1 MNEAPKLVARTEDDE
16 EWQRI
21 LLAGKVGTGKTFL
34 TLTGERNIMVL
45 YSDRIGGDA
54 NLRKLEDVGVHV
66 HRINQADPRTSMM
79 NKIALLRTS
88 EIAEKKI
95 RTIVWDTAT
104 YTQQQARD
112 KAAGSN
118 ANSMTLKKHG
128 AASNDILDI
137 TQALFGLPCHI
148 VILAHLKEIPIMGTD
163 AAGKPTKIGSTW
175 QPDMMDSV
183 YKRISREAS
192 LMGYTWKVRAEG
204 KKDRYGVCFVEKLG
218 NIVFSDTKA
227 PHGWTGSEPANIRLW
242 LKRMKED
249 TEKHRETARQA
260 LLNDVDQSKEEPEP
274 EPEASEE
281 D

>member
-1 MNEAPKLVARTEDDE
+1 MNEAPKAVLHAVANE

-21 LLAGKVGTGKTFL
+21 VLAGKVGTGKTFL
-34 TLTGERNIMVL
+34 TLTGELNIQVL
-45 YSDRIGGDA
+45 YSDRMGGDA
-54 NLRKLEDVGVHV
+54 DIKGLEDAGVHV
-66 HRINQADPRTSMM
+66 FRVNYADPRTSMM
-79 NKIALLRTS
+79 NKIALLRDK

-112 KAAGSN
+112 KTAGGN

-148 VILAHLKEIPIMGTD
+148 VVLAHLKEVPIMGTD
-163 AAGKPTKIGSTW
+163 SNGKPTKIGSTW

-192 LMGYTWKVRAEG
+192 LMGYTWKKRETG
-204 KKDRYGVCFVEKLG
+204 KDDRYGVCFVDKLG
-218 NIVFSDTKA
+218 NIVFADTKA
-227 PHGWTGSEPANIRLW
+227 PNGWGGSEPANIRLW
-242 LKRMKED
+242 IERMKKD
-249 TEKHRETARQA
+249 TAMRRETARQA
-260 LLNDVDQSKEEPEP
+260 LLTNVDQSKETIEPE
-274 EPEASEE
+274 SSDEE
-281 D
+281 